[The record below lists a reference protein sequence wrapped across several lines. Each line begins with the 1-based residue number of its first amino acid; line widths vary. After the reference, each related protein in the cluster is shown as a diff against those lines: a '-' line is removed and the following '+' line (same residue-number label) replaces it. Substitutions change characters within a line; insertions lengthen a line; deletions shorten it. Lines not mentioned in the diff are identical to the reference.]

1 MPYDSITD
9 QLKQME
15 AERKLLVARVK
26 EATGFENEQAMAILK
41 AHDIE
46 VGKLLGFPATE

>member
-1 MPYDSITD
+1 MNTITD

-15 AERKLLVARVK
+15 ADRKKLVARVNST
-26 EATGFENEQAMAILK
+26 TGFDHDQAIQDLK

-46 VGKLLGFPATE
+46 VGKLLGL

>member
-1 MPYDSITD
+1 MNNPIFD

-15 AERKLLVARVK
+15 AERKLLLKRETK
-26 EATGFENEQAMAILK
+26 DFEHEQAVVILK

-46 VGKLLGFPATE
+46 VGKLLGFK

>member
-1 MPYDSITD
+1 MNTLTD

-15 AERKLLVARVK
+15 NDRKKLVKRIESATTDFER
-26 EATGFENEQAMAILK
+26 EQAIQDLK

-46 VGKLLGFPATE
+46 VGKLLGLK

>member
-1 MPYDSITD
+1 MKYNSIVE

-15 AERKLLVARVK
+15 EDRKKLVERVNST
-26 EATGFENEQAMAILK
+26 TGFEHDDAVSALK

-46 VGKLLGFPATE
+46 VGKMLEQK